1 MKQTGQ
7 SVRARVNVRNLRCG
21 EAAFLPAALLNHGM
35 PYLVED
41 WVWVVELDAP
51 IAPVPFA
58 IIITSFAHGWVV
70 LWRVIALS
78 PLPSAVPLTW
88 FLKALPQVFAEVRLR
103 GCVGFVTLLSD
114 DQPAEVKMARI
125 ITRLARGGIMPF
137 QGSIGAGMLMEF
149 GEDEQATEI
158 TLPSEAPSAPPFALA
173 AINSIPDLL
182 AREA

>member
-7 SVRARVNVRNLRCG
+7 SVRARVNVRNLRRG
-21 EAAFLPAALLNHGM
+21 EAAFLPATLLNHGM
-35 PYLVED
+35 PYLAED

-58 IIITSFAHGWVV
+58 IIITSFAHGWAV

-78 PLPSAVPLTW
+78 PLPPVVPLTW
-88 FLKALPQVFAEVRLR
+88 FLRALPQVFAEVRLR

-114 DQPAEVKMARI
+114 DRPAEVKMARI
-125 ITRLARGGIMPF
+125 ITKLAHGGIMPF
-137 QGSIGAGMLMEF
+137 QGSIGAGMLMEL
-149 GEDEQATEI
+149 GEDERATEI
-158 TLPSEAPSAPPFALA
+158 TLPDEAPSVSPFTLA
-173 AINSIPDLL
+173 SINPVPDQL